1 MKFQL
6 LQILEKIKSEVPG
19 NIFTGVGVIVCDSL
33 DELSFL
39 PMNVCSKADQKE
51 NVISKIIEG
60 SLATNLN
67 HDGFNILA
75 NDFSLL
81 YTNVFVSPPIVNDVE
96 IDLSRGFGARYITA
110 ALASKVKGVAMSAV
124 VSNSYGIIIFKN
136 GKVVKFN
143 D

>member
-1 MKFQL
+1 M
-6 LQILEKIKSEVPG
+6 LEKIRSEVPG

-39 PMNVCSKADQKE
+39 PMNACSQAERNE

-75 NDFSLL
+75 NDYSLL
-81 YTNVFVSPPIVNDVE
+81 YTNVFISPPIVDDVE

-110 ALASKVKGVAMSAV
+110 VLASKVKGVAMSAV
-124 VSNSYGIIIFKN
+124 VSNSYGIIIFED

-143 D
+143 G